1 MLFSLLFFALNN
13 SAQVSKTVNEMQVFY
28 SPRNLE
34 EVYMFLFKLK
44 NRQKKQTLFSYQRD
58 KNRW

>member
-1 MLFSLLFFALNN
+1 
-13 SAQVSKTVNEMQVFY
+13 MQVFY

-44 NRQKKQTLFSYQRD
+44 YRQKKQVQD
-58 KNRW
+58 IIVIPM